1 MKYSRT
7 YLLEVQDE
15 LMRLTDTKLLIN
27 AIRVIQSRFKLLAQY
42 KEKLDAFSKAMGCDN
57 YPNAMRSLK
66 RLFKEFQ
73 DAKDLIEE
81 IRVISGARHTQSITR
96 IVRSRFIGEYP
107 DWLEVPSP
115 FWKGKEK
122 ASSKIWHK
130 NSKDAYKKML
140 VWFDD
145 NPDDKE
151 KIMEEARLTYL
162 CGSATTFISSCERL
176 YLLAKMVEF
185 GEIEAQY
192 NRMKKLGGDPNKT
205 FNYRSARVLRLRD
218 ADGDD
223 GAGSDDDDIEDDTD
237 GGNGWY
243 GTGGDDDADDAGSD
257 DDDIEED
264 TDGNDGWYGTGGD
277 DGNDDDDNDED

>member
-1 MKYSRT
+1 MTLQNMKYSRT

-15 LMRLTDTKLLIN
+15 LMKLTDTKLLIN

-42 KEKLDAFSKAMGCDN
+42 KEKLNAFTEAMGSDN

-66 RLFKEFQ
+66 KLFKEFQ

-115 FWKGKEK
+115 SWKGKEK
-122 ASSKIWHK
+122 TSSKIWHK

-140 VWFDD
+140 VWLDD

-218 ADGDD
+218 TDGDD
-223 GAGSDDDDIEDDTD
+223 DAGSDDDDIEEDTD

-243 GTGGDDDADDAGSD
+243 GTGGDDDTDGDDNIEDEDGDDGHDGSD
-257 DDDIEED
+257 DDDD
-264 TDGNDGWYGTGGD
+264 
-277 DGNDDDDNDED
+277 DED

>member
-15 LMRLTDTKLLIN
+15 LMKLTDTKLLIN
-27 AIRVIQSRFKLLAQY
+27 AIRVIHSRFKLLAQY
-42 KEKLDAFSKAMGCDN
+42 KEKLDAFSKAMGSDN

-66 RLFKEFQ
+66 KLFKEFQ

-81 IRVISGARHTQSITR
+81 IRVISGARYTQSITR

-115 FWKGKEK
+115 SWKGKEK
-122 ASSKIWHK
+122 TSSKIWHK

-140 VWFDD
+140 VWLDD

-218 ADGDD
+218 ADDADGDDSDEGDD
-223 GAGSDDDDIEDDTD
+223 G
-237 GGNGWY
+237 
-243 GTGGDDDADDAGSD
+243 ADDAGSD
-257 DDDIEED
+257 GDDIEED
-264 TDGNDGWYGTGGD
+264 TDGGNSWYGT
-277 DGNDDDDNDED
+277 DGNDGSDNDED

>member
-15 LMRLTDTKLLIN
+15 LMKLTDTKLLIN
-27 AIRVIQSRFKLLAQY
+27 AIRVIQSRFKLLARY
-42 KEKLDAFSKAMGCDN
+42 KEKLDAFTEAMGSDN

-66 RLFKEFQ
+66 KLFKEFQ

-115 FWKGKEK
+115 SWKGKEK
-122 ASSKIWHK
+122 TSSKIWHK

-140 VWFDD
+140 VWLDD

-218 ADGDD
+218 ADDD
-223 GAGSDDDDIEDDTD
+223 
-237 GGNGWY
+237 
-243 GTGGDDDADDAGSD
+243 DDAGSD

-264 TDGNDGWYGTGGD
+264 TDGDDGWYGTGGD
-277 DGNDDDDNDED
+277 DDADGDDDIEDDTDGDDSWYDTDGSDNDED